1 MKAKQDK
8 EKNFV
13 SAVVYVHDDAPRL
26 EKFLELVC
34 GVLMENFL
42 QAEVICVN
50 DASSDNSHEIIRE
63 YSKKVEAVSISVL
76 NMSDYHGV
84 ELAMNAGVDL
94 AIGDFVFEFDEAMA
108 DFTAENIME
117 VYQKA
122 LAGNDIVTAVPA
134 GQRAKSSRLFY
145 SIFARFSAQS
155 LHLDT
160 ERFRILSR
168 RAINRIASMN
178 KGVPYRKAI
187 YASAGFQTAVIC
199 YTPLR
204 VADMPRS
211 TEEKEYRE
219 RLAFDALLLFTD
231 VGYRLT
237 MRLAEIMMVFTIF
250 VGIYVIIAYLAA
262 NPTAGW
268 ATTMGFLAF
277 AFFALFS
284 ILTIVVKYLQI
295 IINLIFKRKRYTF
308 TGIEK
313 LTK

>member
-13 SAVVYVHDDAPRL
+13 SAVLYVHDDAPRL
-26 EKFLELVC
+26 ENFLDLVC
-34 GVLMENFL
+34 NVLVDNFL
-42 QAEVICVN
+42 RAEVICVN
-50 DASSDNSHEIIRE
+50 DASKDNSHDIIKE
-63 YSKKVEAVSISVL
+63 YSKHIDSVSISVI

-94 AIGDFVFEFDEAMA
+94 AIGDFVFEFDDVTA
-108 DFTAENIME
+108 DFTADNVMD
-117 VYQKA
+117 VYRKA
-122 LAGNDIVTAVPA
+122 LEGNDIVTAVPA

-187 YASAGFQTAVIC
+187 YASAGFQTALVN
-199 YTPLR
+199 YTPLMI
-204 VADMPRS
+204 VDTHRS
-211 TEEKEYRE
+211 AEEKEYRE

-237 MRLAEIMMVFTIF
+237 MRLTEVMMAFTIV
-250 VGIYVIIAYLAA
+250 VGIYVVIAYLAA

>member
-26 EKFLELVC
+26 EAFLELVC
-34 GVLMENFL
+34 SVLTENFL

-50 DASSDNSHEIIRE
+50 DASRDNSHEIIRE
-63 YSKKVEAVSISVL
+63 YSKRIENVSISVL

-94 AIGDFVFEFDEAMA
+94 TIGDFVFEFDEAIA
-108 DFTAENIME
+108 DFTAENIMG
-117 VYQKA
+117 VYRQA

-134 GQRAKSSRLFY
+134 GGRAKSSRLFY
-145 SIFARFSAQS
+145 SIFARFSAKS

-187 YASAGFQTAVIC
+187 YASAGFQTAVIQ
-199 YTPLR
+199 YQPVDAVEL
-204 VADMPRS
+204 PRS
-211 TEEKEYRE
+211 SEEKEYRE

-237 MRLAEIMMVFTIF
+237 MRLTEIMMVFTIF
-250 VGIYVIIAYLAA
+250 VGIYVVIAYLAA

-268 ATTMGFLAF
+268 ATTMGFLSF

>member
-1 MKAKQDK
+1 MKVKQDK

-13 SAVVYVHDDAPRL
+13 SAVIYVHDDAQRL
-26 EKFLELVC
+26 EQFLELVC
-34 GVLMENFL
+34 GVLTENFL

-50 DASSDNSHEIIRE
+50 DASSDNSHEIIKE
-63 YSKKVEAVSISVL
+63 YSKSVENVSISVL

-94 AIGDFVFEFDEAMA
+94 AIGDFVFEFDEAIA
-108 DFTAENIME
+108 DFTTENIMG

-122 LAGNDIVTAVPA
+122 LEGNDIVTAVPE
-134 GQRAKSSRLFY
+134 GHRAKSSRLFY
-145 SIFARFSAQS
+145 GLFAKFSAQS

-178 KGVPYRKAI
+178 KGVPYRKAV
-187 YASAGFQTAVIC
+187 YASAGFQTAVINYAPLMVE
-199 YTPLR
+199 YTQ
-204 VADMPRS
+204 RS
-211 TEEKEYRE
+211 LEEKEYRE

-237 MRLAEIMMVFTIF
+237 MKLAEIMMAFTIL
-250 VGIYVIIAYLAA
+250 VGIYVVIAYLAS

-308 TGIEK
+308 SGIEK

>member
-134 GQRAKSSRLFY
+134 GQRKKSSRIFY

-160 ERFRILSR
+160 ERFRVLSR

-187 YASAGFQTAVIC
+187 YASAGFQTAVIR
-199 YTPLR
+199 YTPLM

-237 MRLAEIMMVFTIF
+237 MRLAEIMMAFT
-250 VGIYVIIAYLAA
+250 VLVAIYVVIAYLAA

>member
-1 MKAKQDK
+1 MKSKQDK

-13 SAVVYVHDDAPRL
+13 SAVLYVHNDEERI
-26 EKFLELVC
+26 
-34 GVLMENFL
+34 ENFL
-42 QAEVICVN
+42 RMLCQTLEDNFLKAEIICVN
-50 DASSDNSHEIIRE
+50 DASKDKSVDVIRSVSSNVENISITII
-63 YSKKVEAVSISVL
+63 
-76 NMSDYHGV
+76 NMNEYHGV

-94 AIGDFVFEFDEAMA
+94 AIGDFVFEFDEVVA
-108 DFTAENIME
+108 DFASDCIMD
-117 VYQKA
+117 VYRCS
-122 LAGNDIVTAVPA
+122 LGGYDIVTASPA
-134 GQRAKSSRLFY
+134 GRREKSSRLFY
-145 SIFARFSAQS
+145 SLFARFSSQS
-155 LHLDT
+155 LSLDT

-178 KGVPYRKAI
+178 KGIPYRKAI
-187 YASAGFQTAVIC
+187 YASAGFPTKTIVYQPECVENIS
-199 YTPLR
+199 
-204 VADMPRS
+204 RS

-219 RLAFDALLLFTD
+219 RLAFDAMLLFTD
-231 VGYRLT
+231 IGYRVT
-237 MRLAEIMMVFTIF
+237 MRLTEIMMAFTVL

-268 ATTMGFLAF
+268 ATTMGFLSF

-284 ILTIVVKYLQI
+284 IMTIVVKYLQI

>member
-1 MKAKQDK
+1 MRTKQNK

-13 SAVVYVHDDAPRL
+13 SAVVYVHDDSGRL
-26 EKFLELVC
+26 ENFLELVC
-34 GVLMENFL
+34 GVLTENFI

-50 DASSDNSHEIIRE
+50 DASSDNSNEIIRE
-63 YSKKVEAVSISVL
+63 YSKKVETVSISVL
-76 NMSDYHGV
+76 NMSDYHGL

-94 AIGDFVFEFDEAMA
+94 AIGDFVFEFDEATA
-108 DFTAENIME
+108 DFTTEDVMK
-117 VYQKA
+117 VYEKA
-122 LAGNDIVTAVPA
+122 LEGNDIVAAAPK
-134 GQRAKSSRLFY
+134 GHREKSSRLFY
-145 SIFARFSAQS
+145 SLFAKFNAKS

-168 RAINRIASMN
+168 RAINRIATMN

-187 YASAGFQTAVIC
+187 YASAGFQTAVIS
-199 YTPLR
+199 YEPLK
-204 VADMPRS
+204 VADVPRS
-211 TEEKEYRE
+211 IEEKEYRE

-231 VGYRLT
+231 VGYRMT
-237 MRLAEIMMVFTIF
+237 MRLAEIMMGFTVL
-250 VGIYVIIAYLAA
+250 VGIYVVIAYLAA

-268 ATTMGFLAF
+268 ATTMGFLSF

-295 IINLIFKRKRYTF
+295 IVNLIFKRKRYTF
-308 TGIEK
+308 TEIEK